1 MRVVLKQPK
10 AAERCVKMEVIEFYR
25 RLRKHC
31 TQQTNGN
38 GENCQ
43 QCKFRM
49 FCYTPP
55 INLSDVVINQMAEDL
70 VRGKEQLKKTDKTT
84 LFIKKLDKVN
94 AILSI
99 AICILLIILSVA
111 KII

>member
-1 MRVVLKQPK
+1 
-10 AAERCVKMEVIEFYR
+10 MEVIEFYR

-31 TQQTNGN
+31 RQQTKGN
-38 GENCQ
+38 GEHCQ

-55 INLSDVVINQMAEDL
+55 INLSDVFINQTLEDL
-70 VRGKEQLKKTDKTT
+70 GGGKEQLKKTDKTT
-84 LFIKKLDKVN
+84 LFIRKLDKVN

-99 AICILLIILSVA
+99 TVCILLIILSVA
-111 KII
+111 KIIK